1 MHYNEDFS
9 VSGEIEIIVPED
21 TDIESNPWIQLLK
34 MQNNYSEAILRIE
47 KNKML
52 PDFSL
57 NYFIGNNNYADARS
71 YQGFQVGM
79 AIPLFFGSQKARI
92 ESGKISL
99 NAQQLM
105 TENQIIA
112 LKNKNAGYKR
122 DELKYREAIEFFN
135 NSGKSLYDEIIRA
148 ALKSYQSGEID
159 LFKFTNSYENAL
171 QIKLD
176 YLDNVFRYN
185 SIIVEQKYLE
195 N

>member
-1 MHYNEDFS
+1 
-9 VSGEIEIIVPED
+9 
-21 TDIESNPWIQLLK
+21 LK
-34 MQNNYSEAILRIE
+34 LQNNYSEALLKIE

-57 NYFIGNNNYADARS
+57 NYFVGNNNYADSRS

-79 AIPLFFGSQKARI
+79 AVPFFFGSQKARI
-92 ESGKISL
+92 ESNKISL

-105 TENQIIA
+105 TENQIIS

-122 DELKYREAIEFFN
+122 DEFKYREAIEFYN
-135 NSGKSLYDEIIRA
+135 NSGKSLHDEIIRA
-148 ALKSYQSGEID
+148 AFKSYQSGEID
-159 LFKFTNSYENAL
+159 LFKFTNSYENAV

-185 SIIVEQKYLE
+185 SIILEQKYLE